1 MNDMTDILLLPI
13 AAITTAIIWHSIN
26 KAVQQMQL
34 LAWYERRDRMSISDF
49 REEFNRQY
57 FKQDMAEK
65 YSKNRS

>member
-1 MNDMTDILLLPI
+1 MTDILLLPI

-34 LAWYERRDRMSISDF
+34 LAWYERRDRMTISDF
-49 REEFNRQY
+49 REEFDRQY